1 MRYDHAER
9 SLHWLLREVQPVLDH
24 ATSDSPAWQSPGMV
38 QRASELLNAFGQR
51 DIVRRIEQLQQT
63 LKNPADNCDEARSI
77 GLAQDA
83 VRLYQRG
90 DRITG
95 DAAMCKLRQMQQED
109 GSFCSAPDDQAAER
123 HRITTVMSFLEA
135 AQLQV
140 EAGFAANDAVHETI
154 ESADPRAKTVCDW
167 FMSVDDQSQVA
178 DIGCGRGRYLKLL
191 TPFANA
197 EQLVGVDPTETCL
210 AGLPPEVEA
219 RHGSLLNI
227 PASDAEFA
235 AAFAVESLEHCL
247 APQSAIDELCRV
259 VRPGGD
265 ILIIDKHAHCQP
277 LSEHQPWERWFHP
290 EEVCH
295 WLSRHCDAV
304 SCTPLAQ
311 QKNRKGRE
319 TFLAWYGRRFEIEA

>member
-1 MRYDHAER
+1 
-9 SLHWLLREVQPVLDH
+9 
-24 ATSDSPAWQSPGMV
+24 MV
-38 QRASELLNAFGQR
+38 QRASELLNSFGQR

-63 LKNPADNCDEARSI
+63 VKNSADNYDAASSI

-83 VRLYQRG
+83 VRSYHRD

-140 EAGFAANDAVHETI
+140 EAGFAANDAVYETI
-154 ESADPRAKTVCDW
+154 NPSDARAMAVRDW
-167 FMSVDDQSQVA
+167 FMANNNQSQVA

-191 TPFANA
+191 TPLAIA
-197 EQLVGVDPTETCL
+197 EQLVGIDPTESCL
-210 AGLPPEVEA
+210 AELPPEIEA

-227 PASDAEFA
+227 PASNGEFA

-247 APQSAIDELCRV
+247 APQSAIEELCRV
-259 VRPGGD
+259 VCPGGHV
-265 ILIIDKHAHCQP
+265 LIIDKHARYQP

-295 WLSRHCDAV
+295 WLTRHCDAV

-311 QKNRKGRE
+311 HEHRRGRE
-319 TFLAWYGRRFEIEA
+319 TFLAWYGRRIESDA